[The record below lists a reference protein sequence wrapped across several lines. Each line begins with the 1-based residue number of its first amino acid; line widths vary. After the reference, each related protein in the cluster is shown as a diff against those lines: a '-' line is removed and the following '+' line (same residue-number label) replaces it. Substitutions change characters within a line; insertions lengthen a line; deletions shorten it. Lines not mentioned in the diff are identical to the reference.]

1 MGRRFRLLAAIA
13 GVGVLALAGSGP
25 FSALLQQQAEAAS
38 NLRDISPERRQRALS
53 SFGRVSSTEPSI
65 TRTVAKQNVQPLSAE
80 DYLALLATLESP
92 EREHARG
99 QSDISTT
106 QAGPAT
112 LALSRFFPSRGSS
125 EAQFWIEAT
134 LADVPN
140 IALLRKAFA
149 RIEIERVQRVDG
161 VNIHAHDSRFETEYF
176 ETLALDPTGTSG
188 LHTSVRSVRVAG
200 TAKRDDIAYVTGRLS
215 LKLPIE
221 TKAISLD
228 KESIGVPQL
237 SASGASV
244 QLLAL
249 GGSEVAF
256 RTTGRPEAYVTVI
269 GYDSA
274 GQRLASAGE
283 SVSAN
288 GAIADRKAL
297 FHGKLEWIEVV
308 FASGYLTKTFPFVL
322 KGPGARRRQSIGPQ
336 PKPAAGPLIV
346 ELRAPQAAS
355 ALPS

>member
-13 GVGVLALAGSGP
+13 AVGVLALVGSGP
-25 FSALLQQQAEAAS
+25 FSALQQQAEAAS
-38 NLRDISPERRQRALS
+38 NLRDISPERRQQALS
-53 SFGRVSSTEPSI
+53 SFGRTSLAEPSV
-65 TRTVAKQNVQPLSAE
+65 TRTVAKQKVQALTAE
-80 DYLALLATLESP
+80 DYLTLLRVLKAPDRDQS
-92 EREHARG
+92 RG
-99 QSDISTT
+99 RADISITK
-106 QAGPAT
+106 AGPAV
-112 LALSRFFPSRGSS
+112 LALSRFFPSRESG

-149 RIEIERVQRVDG
+149 QIEIERVQRVDG
-161 VNIHAHDSRFETEYF
+161 VNIYAHDSRYETEYF
-176 ETLALDPTGTSG
+176 EMLALGQTGASG
-188 LHTSVRSVRVAG
+188 LHTAVRSVRVSG
-200 TAKRDDIAYVTGRLS
+200 IAKRDDIAYVTGRLS

-221 TKAISLD
+221 TKVISLN

-244 QLLAL
+244 QLVAL

-256 RTTGRPEAYVTVI
+256 RTTGRPEAYVTVF

-274 GQRLASAGE
+274 GRRLASAGE

-288 GAIADRKAL
+288 GAVADRKAL
-297 FHGKLEWIEVV
+297 FHGELEWIEVV
-308 FASGYLTKTFPFVL
+308 FASGYLNKSYPFVL